1 MDLLYIS
8 LLGVSYRYAVK
19 IEQKFKQRSKQEFGF
34 ENMPRKKYGKG
45 NPNSHNKGH
54 INKEGQPQDIQFKT
68 QKNKGNGKF
77 KKDTGKRCEFHKVP
91 WHNIDECFSKK
102 SLVVELKE
110 KESEPYSDF
119 DSEKNKGKR
128 IIDAE
133 PTTTI
138 MTTTIQP
145 EELEELE
152 EGEHLFHFHIWVN
165 GTPLHFIVD
174 NGS

>member
-1 MDLLYIS
+1 M
-8 LLGVSYRYAVK
+8 
-19 IEQKFKQRSKQEFGF
+19 
-34 ENMPRKKYGKG
+34 
-45 NPNSHNKGH
+45 
-54 INKEGQPQDIQFKT
+54 

-77 KKDTGKRCEFHKVP
+77 KKDTGKWCEFHKVP
-91 WHNIDECFSKK
+91 WHNTDECFSKK

-119 DSEKNKGKR
+119 DAKKNKWKR
-128 IIDAE
+128 IMDAE
-133 PTTTI
+133 PI